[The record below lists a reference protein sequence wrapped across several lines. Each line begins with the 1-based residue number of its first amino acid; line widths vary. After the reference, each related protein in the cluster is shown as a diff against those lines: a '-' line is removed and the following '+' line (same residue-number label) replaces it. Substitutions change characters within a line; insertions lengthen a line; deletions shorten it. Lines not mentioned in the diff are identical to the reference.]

1 MALAAVAKRGSLG
14 PEKPSTLAASQ
25 FKTSKTAV
33 EVDPGDFIGVQSCSR
48 GFLGS
53 WVWDGLGGFGLVVFF
68 VGLFGL
74 FHSPEV
80 LSLEFP
86 ENVAKHE

>member
-25 FKTSKTAV
+25 FNTSTAV

-48 GFLGS
+48 GFLG
-53 WVWDGLGGFGLVVFF
+53 LGGFGLVVFF
-68 VGLFGL
+68 VGLFGS